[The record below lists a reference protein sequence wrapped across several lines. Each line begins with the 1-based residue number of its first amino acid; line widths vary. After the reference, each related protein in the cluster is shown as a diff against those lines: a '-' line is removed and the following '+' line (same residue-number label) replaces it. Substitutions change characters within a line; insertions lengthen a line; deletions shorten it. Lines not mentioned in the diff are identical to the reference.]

1 MQDYEKLLSVNNSD
15 DVILNKI
22 IETSKNPTVSK
33 YFIFDINPEELS
45 KVKSIKQ
52 NIKSAIKKLSSTKE
66 TCISRNELAPILIYR
81 GNALALQYIDL
92 IMKKVLQD
100 TTLSDP
106 DKIQKEFINLASV
119 LSTEAIFGG
128 NVSLPLIKF
137 TGDKLERLGFKNQ
150 YKLKVPE
157 KIPDLKLGKL
167 TVRLEPESNAYL
179 VIYLYLF
186 SGIETE
192 DDQVTPIYV
201 VYEMRSES
209 GSGFTFKAEGNKF
222 VNKI

>member
-1 MQDYEKLLSVNNSD
+1 
-15 DVILNKI
+15 
-22 IETSKNPTVSK
+22 
-33 YFIFDINPEELS
+33 
-45 KVKSIKQ
+45 
-52 NIKSAIKKLSSTKE
+52 
-66 TCISRNELAPILIYR
+66 
-81 GNALALQYIDL
+81 
-92 IMKKVLQD
+92 MKKVLQD
-100 TTLSDP
+100 TNLSDP
-106 DKIQKEFINLASV
+106 DKIQKEFINLASI

-137 TGDKLERLGFKNQ
+137 TGDKLERLGYKNQ
-150 YKLKVPE
+150 YKVTIPE

-167 TVRLEPESNAYL
+167 TVRLEPEANAYL

-186 SGIETE
+186 FGIETE

-209 GSGFTFKAEGNKF
+209 GSGFSFKVEGNKF